1 MSDFTRI
8 AFAAVAAVLA
18 CVAPV
23 GAQQFPNK
31 PVKIVVPY
39 PPGGATDIV
48 VRLYAPGVG
57 EALGHPVIVENKAG
71 AGTNLAG
78 EAVARSA
85 PDGHTLYVAS
95 FASHS
100 VNRWLYKKMPYDPAK
115 DLVGVAMISRSP
127 MFLCVKPGSPFKSA
141 GELVAF
147 GTANPGKLTYGS
159 TGNGSPN
166 HISGALLAHLGKF
179 DAVHVPYKG
188 SAELQADLLA
198 GQIDY
203 GFDGAVIAHHR
214 SGKLKCIATGSA
226 SPWPTDPE
234 FPPVGKDVTGF
245 DMSAYF
251 GITAPAGTPADVI
264 EKLNAA
270 FLKVARTA
278 ELAEK
283 LKITSATPF
292 PTTVKET
299 QDFLNKELVRWED
312 VIKASGAKVD

>member
-1 MSDFTRI
+1 MHKFVTL
-8 AFAAVAAVLA
+8 ALAALLGSAAGAATVAA
-18 CVAPV
+18 
-23 GAQQFPNK
+23 QQYPTK

-57 EALGHPVIVENKAG
+57 EALGQPVIVENKAG

-78 EAVARSA
+78 ETVARST
-85 PDGHTLYVAS
+85 PDGYTLYVAS

-100 VNRWLYKKMPYDPAK
+100 INRWLYKKMPYNPAK

-127 MFLCVKPGSPFKSA
+127 MFLCVKPGSPFKTA
-141 GELVAF
+141 GEIVAY
-147 GTANPGKLTYGS
+147 GKANPGKLTYGS

-214 SGKLKCIATGSA
+214 SGRLKCIATGSA
-226 SPWPTDPE
+226 APWQTDPE
-234 FPPVGKDVTGF
+234 FPPVGKDVKDF
-245 DMSAYF
+245 DVSAYF
-251 GITAPAGTPADVI
+251 GITAPAGTPADVL

-270 FLKVARTA
+270 FLKVARTS

-283 LKITSATPF
+283 LKVTSAVPF

-299 QDFLNKELVRWED
+299 QEFLGKELVRWEAI
-312 VIKASGAKVD
+312 VKASGASVD